1 MNLERHV
8 LGLNHERLFPIYA
21 FFDVTFPSGVY
32 EFSFLCV
39 CVCVCVCVFLYYYY
53 CCCCCYSDTCCSL
66 GEELELSIQ
75 FLPG

>member
-39 CVCVCVCVFLYYYY
+39 CVCVCVCVCFYIIIIVVVVVILILAAV
-53 CCCCCYSDTCCSL
+53 L
-66 GEELELSIQ
+66 GRNWN
-75 FLPG
+75 